1 MSYQP
6 PAEPPGGTPPPPPP
20 GEGYTPPPPPPPPP
34 PPGGTYAPPPPP
46 PAGGLNIS
54 SLFQSYINALTKPNV
69 ATYEAEIPRANAS
82 ATLLGV
88 AIVAVVSAIMALI
101 SAGAGA
107 AMLGP
112 LVDQFR
118 SQGIPVTGF
127 VAAQGVG
134 GAIVALI
141 GTFITFFLGT
151 LIQYLLAK
159 IFGGQGRD
167 FMTQAYLSSLSYT
180 PTHVIGNII
189 AIVPVVGWI
198 IGLILVAYQIYSVG
212 LSLQASQNLTA
223 GKAQL
228 SAWLPVIIGFVLLC
242 LCLVLSILGLA
253 AALSGGGQR

>member
-34 PPGGTYAPPPPP
+34 PGGTYTPPPAA
-46 PAGGLNIS
+46 PAGGLDIG

-88 AIVAVVSAIMALI
+88 AVVAVVSAIMALI

-107 AMLGP
+107 MMGP
-112 LVDQFR
+112 LADQFR

-151 LIQYLLAK
+151 LIQYGLAK

-180 PTHVIGNII
+180 PTHVISTII
-189 AIVPVVGWI
+189 VIVPIVGWI
-198 IGLILVAYQIYSVG
+198 IALLLGLYQIYSVG
-212 LSLQASQNLTA
+212 LSLQASQNMTA

-228 SAWLPVIIGFVLLC
+228 SVWLPVIVGFVLLC
-242 LCLVLSILGLA
+242 LCLVLSILGLVA
-253 AALSGGGQR
+253 IFSGGQR